1 MNCLGGGSRV
11 IKLLVTDLDGTLLD
25 KDHLVN
31 RCVASTLEKIR
42 SMGLDITFATGRALH
57 ATKPYTEAL
66 NIEKPVILLN
76 GARIYD
82 PVADKYLVQYRFQ
95 KSSVVRIL
103 NSEFTKRATVG
114 IFIEDETYL
123 WNVHTGAS
131 DYIYRDAMTYRST
144 KDPFSL
150 DLNSVVK
157 IVFSSFPEVLN
168 DIYESCKFELRNAA
182 EIVRSERDLIEFLPP
197 GVNKGTALE
206 KLCSLLE
213 IKMENVIAVG
223 DSLNDLQMIKK
234 AGVGVAVGNASEE
247 VKRVSKIVLGA
258 NRGEGFK
265 ELIEHL
271 QRLGEI

>member
-1 MNCLGGGSRV
+1 M

-258 NRGEGFK
+258 NRDEGFK